1 LHFADH
7 HPFDPTVFRP
17 VAMSPLIRRSL
28 IAIAIVAALAAAF
41 WWIGRPKPI
50 AVTVREI
57 DRGIVESSIANTR
70 AGTVDA
76 CQRTKL
82 STIMGGRIEV
92 LAVKE
97 GDRVQ
102 KGQLLMKLWND
113 DQQAQS
119 TLALAQVATARQ
131 RVTEACA
138 QAANAEREA
147 QRQSALREKG
157 FVSSSREETARTEAE
172 ARRAS
177 CGAAKADVAQF
188 EARVNAT
195 RVEQGR
201 TVLYAPFAG
210 TIANIV
216 GEVGEYSTP
225 SPPGVPTPPAI
236 DLIDDSCLYI
246 TAPMDE
252 VDAPKIGAGQ
262 PVRISLDALPG
273 KSFPGK
279 VKRIAPYVSA
289 VEKQAR
295 TVDIEATFDDPQAPG
310 KLLIGYSAD
319 VEVILAVR
327 NDVVRVLASA
337 LLEGG
342 RALVARG
349 DGKLEERT
357 IKAGLANWEYTE
369 VLDGLKAG
377 DRVVTS
383 LERAGVKAGAN
394 YVVEEKAGSTTA
406 AK

>member
-1 LHFADH
+1 
-7 HPFDPTVFRP
+7 
-17 VAMSPLIRRSL
+17 MSPLIRRSL

-236 DLIDDSCLYI
+236 DLIDDSCLYVK
-246 TAPMDE
+246 APMDE
-252 VDAPKIGAGQ
+252 IDAPKIQPGL
-262 PVRISLDALPG
+262 PVRITLEAI
-273 KSFPGK
+273 PGK
-279 VKRIAPYVSA
+279 VFAGTVRRVAPYITA

-295 TVDIEATFDDPQAPG
+295 TVAVDVDFVRPDEARG
-310 KLLIGYSAD
+310 MLVGYSTD
-319 VEVILAVR
+319 VEI
-327 NDVVRVLASA
+327 VLATRAEVLRIPTGA
-337 LLEGG
+337 LREGG
-342 RALVARG
+342 KVLVVEG
-349 DGKLEERT
+349 DTLVERT
-357 IKAGLANWEYTE
+357 LQTGVANWEFTE
-369 VLDGLKAG
+369 VVSGLDAG
-377 DRVVTS
+377 ERIVTS
-383 LERAGVKAGAN
+383 LEREGVVAGAK
-394 YVVEEKAGSTTA
+394 VLARPA
-406 AK
+406 QAR